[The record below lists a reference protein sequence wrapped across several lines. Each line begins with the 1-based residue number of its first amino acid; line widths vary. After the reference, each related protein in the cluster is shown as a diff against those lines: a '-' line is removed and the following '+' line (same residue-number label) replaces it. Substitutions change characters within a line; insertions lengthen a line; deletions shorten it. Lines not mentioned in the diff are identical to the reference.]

1 MGFFRRLDTL
11 CAASPVCGSDSGC
24 GVIGFGCPGGV
35 PLVGPLPVEGD
46 ICNTEAAGSIQTELV
61 PPGGTCS
68 IDLGED
74 AAIPRAGICPTWKPQ
89 EKQISDPSLSGLLQ
103 SGHLTGWLG
112 WLSQVS
118 VCMLL

>member
-1 MGFFRRLDTL
+1 M
-11 CAASPVCGSDSGC
+11 
-24 GVIGFGCPGGV
+24 GFGCAGSIPF
-35 PLVGPLPVEGD
+35 VGPLSAEGD
-46 ICNTEAAGSIQTELV
+46 ICNAEAAGSIQTELV

-68 IDLGED
+68 SDLRED

-89 EKQISDPSLSGLLQ
+89 EKQISDPSLSRLLQ

-112 WLSQVS
+112 CVSQVS